1 MQTSALEAQ
10 EDVPPERSVI
20 RFDHAL
26 LEEIARAASA
36 AYPFEGCGALLGE
49 TGHARVML
57 PLPNTE
63 LDRPRVRFEVSPK
76 DYLRVERE
84 AEERGLLLLGFWHSH
99 PDHPAR
105 PSATDL
111 SCAWV
116 GLLTVIVSVQK
127 GRAQNIGAWEIRA
140 PDLPF
145 ERVEIECPH
154 IAGDLVM
161 TLSNEGGA

>member
-1 MQTSALEAQ
+1 
-10 EDVPPERSVI
+10 VPPERSVI
-20 RFDHAL
+20 RFDHIL
-26 LEEIARAASA
+26 LDEIATAASA

-49 TGHARVML
+49 IGHARVML

-63 LDRPRVRFEVSPK
+63 LDRPRVRFQVSPR

-84 AEERGLLLLGFWHSH
+84 AEARGLLLLGFWHSH

-105 PSATDL
+105 PSPTDL

-127 GRAQNIGAWEIRA
+127 GQARDIGAWEIRA

-145 ERVEIECPH
+145 EPVEIECPRF
-154 IAGDLVM
+154 AGELVT
-161 TLSNEGGA
+161 TLSKEGET